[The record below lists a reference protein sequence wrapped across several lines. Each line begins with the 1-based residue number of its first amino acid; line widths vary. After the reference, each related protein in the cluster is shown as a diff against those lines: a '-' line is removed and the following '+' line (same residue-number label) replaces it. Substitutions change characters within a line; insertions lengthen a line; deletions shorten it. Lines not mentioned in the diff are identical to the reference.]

1 MDAETRAR
9 AFEPFFTTKEV
20 GKGTGLGLATVYGIV
35 KQSGGYVW
43 VDSEPGRGTTFEI
56 CLPRADAAEEAPAP
70 PPAASPLPR
79 GAGTLLIVEDEAGVR
94 ELLQELLESAGY
106 KVLAADRPSL
116 ALRVAEAYSGPIHLL
131 VSDVVMPEMTGPEL
145 ARRLAERRPDTR
157 VLFLSGYTSGV
168 IADKG
173 YIAGDEQFLQK
184 PFTADALE
192 TKVREILEATT
203 DQGPGGAAD

>member
-1 MDAETRAR
+1 
-9 AFEPFFTTKEV
+9 
-20 GKGTGLGLATVYGIV
+20 VYGIV

-106 KVLAADRPSL
+106 KVLVSDRPSL